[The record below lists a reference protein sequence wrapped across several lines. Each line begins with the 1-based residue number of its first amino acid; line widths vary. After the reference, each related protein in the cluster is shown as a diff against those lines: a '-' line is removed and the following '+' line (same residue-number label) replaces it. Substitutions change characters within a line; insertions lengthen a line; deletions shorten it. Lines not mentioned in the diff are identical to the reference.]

1 MKRLTVRELESTH
14 RSLDLEIHRLERR
27 GMHMTPQEQTRASEL
42 KKRRL
47 VTKDMLFEARRSAS
61 T

>member
-1 MKRLTVRELESTH
+1 MKRLTVRELETTH

-27 GMHMTPQEQTRASEL
+27 GAHMTPLEQTRATEL

-47 VTKDMLFEARRSAS
+47 VTKDMLFDARRAS
-61 T
+61 S